1 MGMTPDEYLESFVQG
16 NLADCRQDPG
26 DLRRAFNA
34 AVSASHLADH
44 YYNYNSRHHPERVE
58 AYDSLGGFIEYLADE
73 TSGAFR
79 DLRSISNVYKHLY
92 TGPEHLS
99 RATILSGGALASV
112 RSNDPGDTVEE
123 VDAEYEEGDDLRS
136 GRLFVVFTRKD
147 GSTSEFLPVL
157 EAFMKYWY
165 GAHAYEYA

>member
-1 MGMTPDEYLESFVQG
+1 MGMTPEEYLESFVQG
-16 NLADCRQDPG
+16 NLEDCQEEPG

-44 YYNYNSRHHPERVE
+44 YYTYNRRHHPERVQAFGKVGNFVE
-58 AYDSLGGFIEYLADE
+58 HLANE

-92 TGPEHLS
+92 TGPQHLA

-112 RSNDPGDTVEE
+112 RSDDPGDTVEL
-123 VDAEYEEGDDLRS
+123 VDAEYVEGPDVIS
-136 GRLFVVFTRKD
+136 GRLIVVFKRKD

-157 EAFMKYWY
+157 ESFVTYWY
-165 GAHAYEYA
+165 GAHAYKYG